1 MLPKAYF
8 NWSSGKDSAL
18 ALYYLQQNPDFKVD
32 RLLTTVNSHYNR
44 VSMHGL
50 RKEVLEAQAKA
61 IGISLDILYVPENP
75 SMEDYNALM
84 KIKTQELVSEGYQ
97 DTIFGDIFLEDLKV
111 YRENMLAPFGIK
123 CHFPLW
129 KRNTKELIEEFFHL
143 GFRAVIVC
151 LDNTKL
157 DESLLGAELT
167 PELINKL
174 PQNVDPCGENGEFH
188 TFCFDGPIFNYP
200 IEFNLGEKKFHT
212 YKNPSNKEKDIVFG
226 FCDILLEA
234 SSNTF

>member
-1 MLPKAYF
+1 MPTKAYF

-18 ALYYLQQNPDFKVD
+18 ALHYLQQDSSFSIEK
-32 RLLTTVNSHYNR
+32 LLTTVNSHYNR

-61 IGISLDILYVPENP
+61 IGIPLDILYVPENP
-75 SMEDYNALM
+75 SMEEYNVLM
-84 KIKTQELVSEGYQ
+84 ETKTQALVAEGYQ

-129 KRNTKELIEEFFHL
+129 KKNTKTLIEEFLKL

-157 DESLLGAELT
+157 NESLLGAELSLD
-167 PELINKL
+167 LINNL
-174 PQNVDPCGENGEFH
+174 PENVDPCGENGEFH
-188 TFCFDGPIFNYP
+188 TFCFDGPIFKQS
-200 IEFNLGEKKFHT
+200 IDFDLGEKKFQT
-212 YKNPSNKEKDIVFG
+212 YKNPSDKEKDIVFG
-226 FCDILLEA
+226 FCDVVLK
-234 SSNTF
+234 